1 MPKPTSPTL
10 ATKVAGRARA
20 GPPVEA
26 SALGVAV
33 ALALAVALAEADAL
47 EVDPK

>member
-26 SALGVAV
+26 SALGEAV
-33 ALALAVALAEADAL
+33 ALAVAVALAEADAL
-47 EVDPK
+47 AVDPK